1 MPKPGPKINGQQ
13 VVQAINAYSWA
24 LENIEF
30 IDGHAFGLKDF
41 PNVLEFYEDTAQTV
55 VAQKCAQ
62 YGLTVAALVRYTHRA
77 AVRGLRGIYFL
88 PTDDFR
94 NKFVNDRYNSLI
106 GDNPKL
112 RIIAD
117 STDNVSQK
125 KFGNTFIYFLGLKGA
140 VNAFSTP
147 CDCEVFDEVDRI
159 GDKVIEVALKR
170 MAASPYKEVDYVCTP
185 TLPNYGINK
194 LFLKSDQKYWMI
206 KCGHCNHW
214 QCTAKMDFP
223 RCIEPGYLRCEKCG
237 LDVDAERRINGEWDA
252 TATPVEDIS
261 GYQFCRLDSPVEDYR
276 QIFRDYKSCINLGDF
291 FNQILGLPYEDYE
304 SSVSAAHVLT
314 LCGSTVMQFGNTE
327 YGCSMGVD
335 IGMASGKGK
344 HVIVSRQGKN
354 RLREVVWVGTVDK
367 IEKLVEIISKFGVRR
382 FVIDAGPQRD
392 LVEDFVKRYPGK
404 GWMCVYN
411 ESQKTSFT
419 WNEETQIVAVNR
431 TQSLDASQRVLRES
445 NAELPRRCE
454 AVEQFADHCASIARQ
469 NEQDPDTGII
479 TPRWIHRGPDDYR
492 HAWNYDCLCWMQYG
506 TSTTAKSP
514 GVVKV
519 KTTSFFKPI
528 KRTSM
533 KLRW

>member
-1 MPKPGPKINGQQ
+1 
-13 VVQAINAYSWA
+13 
-24 LENIEF
+24 
-30 IDGHAFGLKDF
+30 
-41 PNVLEFYEDTAQTV
+41 
-55 VAQKCAQ
+55 
-62 YGLTVAALVRYTHRA
+62 
-77 AVRGLRGIYFL
+77 
-88 PTDDFR
+88 
-94 NKFVNDRYNSLI
+94 
-106 GDNPKL
+106 
-112 RIIAD
+112 
-117 STDNVSQK
+117 
-125 KFGNTFIYFLGLKGA
+125 
-140 VNAFSTP
+140 
-147 CDCEVFDEVDRI
+147 
-159 GDKVIEVALKR
+159 
-170 MAASPYKEVDYVCTP
+170 
-185 TLPNYGINK
+185 
-194 LFLKSDQKYWMI
+194 
-206 KCGHCNHW
+206 
-214 QCTAKMDFP
+214 
-223 RCIEPGYLRCEKCG
+223 
-237 LDVDAERRINGEWDA
+237 
-252 TATPVEDIS
+252 
-261 GYQFCRLDSPVEDYR
+261 
-276 QIFRDYKSCINLGDF
+276 
-291 FNQILGLPYEDYE
+291 
-304 SSVSAAHVLT
+304 
-314 LCGSTVMQFGNTE
+314 
-327 YGCSMGVD
+327 
-335 IGMASGKGK
+335 MASGKGK

-367 IEKLVEIISKFGVRR
+367 IEKLAEIISKFGVRR

-506 TSTTAKSP
+506 ASTTAKSP